1 MPWLHAEVN
10 STREPG
16 WAAMRDDRGGTR
28 KDEDETNGMT
38 RRTMRQIRPGEMR
51 VESKGRA
58 VAVALLSAAMAAAQA
73 PLVSAQ
79 TPSGPLDL
87 TQLTRSAIDRNRSL
101 TIAREQ
107 YETAQEQVSEA
118 WAEVMPSVNLSSSYT
133 RNIAPAVNF
142 LPAQIFDPN
151 APEGEFI
158 GVQFGSDNTW
168 NATIDIEQPL
178 FRGDVLVGLGAA
190 KRFETLQSEV
200 VRGETQQVVTD
211 VRVAYYDLLLAQ
223 EQARLTENSVRRVRE
238 SLHETKALN
247 RAGLS
252 SDYDVLRLEVELAN
266 LEPNLRRARNAV
278 AQARRQLAIQ
288 ANLDDHEALEVRGS
302 LAEMDLTDLAA
313 NSPDNRELLSFGA
326 TRVGA
331 HLDAARLLE
340 EGLARATERRSDVR
354 QLTITEELRHA
365 EMRAVQAEY
374 LPEISLFGSYIVSAQ
389 DNGSPNFFGSGDGQ
403 RAYSRL
409 VGLRVSMPIFQGF
422 SRDARI
428 DQRRATLRQAR
439 AATSEG
445 VDVARSQVR
454 TIIEGLDEAR
464 ERADAQRLAVRQAQ
478 RGFEIASAQYGE
490 GVGSQLELTDSEV
503 ALRESEFNYAQA
515 VYDYLVASAQL
526 DQAMGRVPLVDVEQE
541 RE

>member
-1 MPWLHAEVN
+1 
-10 STREPG
+10 
-16 WAAMRDDRGGTR
+16 
-28 KDEDETNGMT
+28 
-38 RRTMRQIRPGEMR
+38 
-51 VESKGRA
+51 
-58 VAVALLSAAMAAAQA
+58 
-73 PLVSAQ
+73 
-79 TPSGPLDL
+79 
-87 TQLTRSAIDRNRSL
+87 
-101 TIAREQ
+101 
-107 YETAQEQVSEA
+107 
-118 WAEVMPSVNLSSSYT
+118 
-133 RNIAPAVNF
+133 
-142 LPAQIFDPN
+142 
-151 APEGEFI
+151 
-158 GVQFGSDNTW
+158 
-168 NATIDIEQPL
+168 
-178 FRGDVLVGLGAA
+178 
-190 KRFETLQSEV
+190 
-200 VRGETQQVVTD
+200 
-211 VRVAYYDLLLAQ
+211 
-223 EQARLTENSVRRVRE
+223 
-238 SLHETKALN
+238 
-247 RAGLS
+247 
-252 SDYDVLRLEVELAN
+252 
-266 LEPNLRRARNAV
+266 
-278 AQARRQLAIQ
+278 
-288 ANLDDHEALEVRGS
+288 
-302 LAEMDLTDLAA
+302 
-313 NSPDNRELLSFGA
+313 
-326 TRVGA
+326 
-331 HLDAARLLE
+331 
-340 EGLARATERRSDVR
+340 VR
-354 QLTITEELRHA
+354 QLSITEELRHA